1 MNTSDARHRQAYMPS
16 LIDRLLDDAPTRR
29 SERPEAYAPNSEG
42 MRRIIQR
49 DLSLLLNTTNLD
61 DEIDT
66 ARHPELAASVFN
78 YGIAALSGSYLASRN
93 WETVE
98 KMVRTAIIRFEPR
111 LIPESL
117 RIRPLN
123 GEDPIRYNQLMFEVH
138 GLMRWSPYPLEF
150 RIQSA
155 FDMETNHVTFDLD
168 SGRGN

>member
-16 LIDRLLDDAPTRR
+16 LIDRLLDDAPARR

-66 ARHPELAASVFN
+66 ARFPVLAASVVN
-78 YGIAALSGSYLASRN
+78 YGIPALSGSYLASRN

-98 KMVRTAIIRFEPR
+98 KTVRTAIIRFEPR

-117 RIRPLN
+117 RIRPLDSK
-123 GEDPIRYNQLMFEVH
+123 DPVRYNQLMFEIH

-155 FDMETNHVTFDLD
+155 FDIEMNHVTLDRD
-168 SGRGN
+168 SGKGN